1 MASVRCKGYFEK
13 VERGKALVDAAAN
26 GDYFQV
32 LSLLN
37 AGIPINAAEYNK
49 SLFYASKNYRTPL
62 QIAASNGHAE
72 CVKLLIDRG
81 ADLNAKDR
89 FDATAVHLAA
99 DCGHHNCLKLLLDA
113 GAECCTP
120 TKYSKKGCYTASPY
134 PGGTTPLHLAA
145 AHSYVECVKELI
157 QYGAD
162 YNAVDERGRT
172 SLYIAAEAG
181 YADCVLTLLR
191 NAVGKDILSLPG
203 LETGNTPLHF
213 CVKHGMVECVSELL
227 DHGSDVNHRNYAR
240 FSPLHFAVSYNPDT
254 KHVAKEILRLLV
266 LKGHDVDINQPD
278 PSGLSPLHY
287 VCFCDGGRQQRRPEL
302 AVFLIAY
309 GAEVTIT
316 NQRGYSLI
324 RVEFQTFEDCTILKA
339 INRSMLHLPSLSS
352 LNISP
357 PPEPESPPCP
367 QTVARISNVQYE
379 NSWRAPPNRA
389 QIPSSVLVSSL
400 PDFHHHQRRNH
411 EWEKYLW
418 YTSIVSSPRSLQHY
432 CRYAIRSTLGPKR
445 LRFAKNLPIPKLL
458 QQYILLEFDR

>member
-1 MASVRCKGYFEK
+1 MH
-13 VERGKALVDAAAN
+13 
-26 GDYFQV
+26 
-32 LSLLN
+32 LSLEPV
-37 AGIPINAAEYNK
+37 AVPT
-49 SLFYASKNYRTPL
+49 RPL
-62 QIAASNGHAE
+62 QQHS
-72 CVKLLIDRG
+72 
-81 ADLNAKDR
+81 DLNAKDR
-89 FDATAVHLAA
+89 FDATAVHLAS
-99 DCGHHNCLKLLLDA
+99 DRGHYSCLKLLLDA

-145 AHSYVECVKELI
+145 AHCHVDCVKELI

-162 YNAVDERGRT
+162 YNAVDEKGRT

-181 YADCVLTLLR
+181 YSDCVLALLR
-191 NAVGKDILSLPG
+191 NAIGKDILSLPG
-203 LETGNTPLHF
+203 LDTGNTPLHF

-227 DHGSDVNHRNYAR
+227 DHGSDVNHCNFAR
-240 FSPLHFAVSYNPDT
+240 FSPLHFAVSYNPET
-254 KHVAKEILRLLV
+254 KHVSKEILRLLV
-266 LKGHDVDINQPD
+266 LKGHDIDINQPD

-352 LNISP
+352 LNIPP
-357 PPEPESPPCP
+357 PPEPESPWH
-367 QTVARISNVQYE
+367 QNMAQMANIQYE
-379 NSWRAPPNRA
+379 NPLWAPP
-389 QIPSSVLVSSL
+389 PSILLSPL
-400 PDFHHHQRRNH
+400 PDFHHHHQSRNH
-411 EWEKYLW
+411 RWEKYLW
-418 YTSIVSSPRSLQHY
+418 YTAIVSSPRSLQHY
-432 CRYAIRSTLGPKR
+432 CRYVIRSSLGPKR
-445 LRFAKNLPIPKLL
+445 LRFTKNLPIPKML